1 MKLLSLFCFCLLIQ
15 PALATL
21 PGGGDSL
28 SAQDGER
35 WSLGK
40 ENDIQWD
47 VARDKRLPHEDHL
60 EMSGL
65 KISSIVTYR
74 VDTAKMIHIQNL
86 VIWPSFIIKFDYR
99 SYLMRSF
106 ETDGTP
112 SFFINGQPHAIS
124 SVKKITFNGMLN
136 IDYEPSGIA
145 IRRSLFPSK
154 DKAAAFDLWTITNL
168 LSAPLAFEIGDS
180 QQSESY
186 HGAEMNY
193 VVETRIHGGKS
204 VLKQNESTIFWIEHS
219 ARPSDSAA
227 VSFDGDKEYNA
238 RKGFVAMLVD
248 HLKLQTPDPVIDQEF
263 RFAKIRAAESIF
275 ATKIGYIH
283 SPGGGRYY
291 GGIWA
296 NDQLQ
301 YTHPFFAYLG
311 YDLANAAALNGYRV
325 FMPSMTPEYHHI
337 PYSFEMGGALPIN
350 SIDRGDAAMFA
361 DGASLYALTSGDE
374 SVARVLWPAIQW
386 CLEYCERNTTADSVV
401 ASDTDE
407 MEGRLPTG
415 TANLSTSTFVY
426 GALVNATHLAR
437 ELKEPDCIVQRYAE
451 RAARLRTA
459 IEKYFGADIDGYHT
473 YRYYAGYTKLRHWI
487 CLPLVMGI
495 DERKEGTTKALLE
508 KLWTPNGLLVEN
520 GLDAFWDRATLFA
533 LRGILISGATDEAIE
548 KLKFYTDR
556 RLLGEHV
563 PYPVEAYPEGDQAHL
578 SAESALYCRVI
589 IEGLFGIHPVGLK
602 KFDCTP
608 RLPAGWSHMTLND
621 IYAFGTRFSVEVRS
635 EPSNNIRLI
644 VTQNGKT
651 LFSETGKSGDEFHIH
666 L

>member
-1 MKLLSLFCFCLLIQ
+1 M
-15 PALATL
+15 PTAV
-21 PGGGDSL
+21 DSP
-28 SAQDGER
+28 DVHEGKR
-35 WSLGK
+35 WSLGND
-40 ENDIQWD
+40 NDIQWD

-65 KISSIVTYR
+65 RVSSILTYR
-74 VDTAKMIHIQNL
+74 VDTAKRIHVQNL

-99 SYLMRSF
+99 SYLMDTV
-106 ETDGTP
+106 ETDDSP
-112 SFFINGQPHAIS
+112 VFFVDGRQYAIPP
-124 SVKKITFNGMLN
+124 VEKITFNGMFS
-136 IDYEPSGIA
+136 IDYKPSGIV
-145 IRRSLFPSK
+145 IRRTLFPST
-154 DKAAAFDLWTITNL
+154 DKSAVFDLWQVTNL
-168 LSAPLAFEIGDS
+168 SPIPVAFEINDFY
-180 QQSESY
+180 QSILH
-186 HGAEMNY
+186 HGAEMDY
-193 VVETRIHGGKS
+193 LVETQIHGAK
-204 VLKQNESTIFWIEHS
+204 VILNQHESKFFWIEHS
-219 ARPSDSAA
+219 ARPSDSTATNFNVA
-227 VSFDGDKEYNA
+227 EEFRA
-238 RKGFVAMLVD
+238 RSAFIQMLTE
-248 HLKLQTPDPVIDQEF
+248 HLNLETPDSIINQEF

-311 YDLANAAALNGYRV
+311 YDLANTAALNGYRIY
-325 FMPSMTPEYHHI
+325 MPSMTPEFHRL
-337 PYSFEMGGALPIN
+337 PYSFEMGGALPVN
-350 SIDRGDAAMFA
+350 SKDRGDAAMFA
-361 DGASLYALTSGDE
+361 DGASLYALTLGDE

-386 CLEYCERNTTADSVV
+386 CLEYCERKMTPDSVV

-415 TANLSTSTFVY
+415 DANLSTSTFVY

-437 ELKEPDCIVQRYAE
+437 ELKEPACVVQRYAE
-451 RAARLRTA
+451 RAIKLRRG

-495 DERKEGTTKALLE
+495 DERKEGTIKALLE
-508 KLWTPNGLLVEN
+508 KLWTPNGLDVEN
-520 GLDAFWDRATLFA
+520 GLDSFWDRATLFA
-533 LRGILISGATDEAIE
+533 LRGILISGATEEGID
-548 KLKFYTDR
+548 KLKFYTGR

-589 IEGLFGIHPVGLK
+589 IEGLFGIHPIGLK
-602 KFDCTP
+602 QFECTP
-608 RLPAGWSHMTLND
+608 RLPAGWKRMSLND
-621 IYAFGTRFSVEVRS
+621 IYAFGTRFSAEVRNES
-635 EPSNNIRLI
+635 SNRIRLT
-644 VTQNGKT
+644 VTRDGTT
-651 LFSETGKSGDEFHIH
+651 LFSEVRNSGGTFHIH